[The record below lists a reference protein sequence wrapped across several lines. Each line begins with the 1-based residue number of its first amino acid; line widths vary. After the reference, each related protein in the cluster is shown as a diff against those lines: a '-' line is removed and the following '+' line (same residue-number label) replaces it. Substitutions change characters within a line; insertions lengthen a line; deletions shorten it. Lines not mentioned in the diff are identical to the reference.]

1 MLAPPEE
8 PPLLLFSIKA
18 ALRSFFSESLT
29 FLSFLP
35 FSIDFNKS
43 VLPFVDAGILVT
55 GGGGGGPGTGGG
67 GGGTISFVY
76 YMII

>member
-1 MLAPPEE
+1 MLNLELVINNLPFP
-8 PPLLLFSIKA
+8 SIKA

-43 VLPFVDAGILVT
+43 LLPFVEGGGILAT
-55 GGGGGGPGTGGG
+55 GGGGGGPGT
-67 GGGTISFVY
+67 T
-76 YMII
+76 